1 MIKCGY
7 WGTQRNQRVIREAE
21 FIGRNPYN
29 GYYGVKLPDGLVM
42 WLEKSRIAWIDSID
56 KETNQLELYLD
67 RVKE

>member
-1 MIKCGY
+1 MQKIGFWQTRY
-7 WGTQRNQRVIREAE
+7 GLRVIREAE
-21 FIGRNPYN
+21 FIGRNPY